1 MLIIIVLNL
10 IILKGMRKNKNEV
23 FRKKMSLFNIF
34 KMKLLK

>member
-10 IILKGMRKNKNEV
+10 IILKKKKKNKNEV

-34 KMKLLK
+34 KIKLLK